1 MRKLILALAFLL
13 PAQPA
18 NADERILSYDSRIQI
33 LQDSQLEVTE
43 TLLVRA
49 EGAEIKRG
57 IFREFPTVY
66 PGRQGRRSTV
76 GFELRSVR
84 RDGKD
89 EPYHLERRDNG
100 VAIYVGR
107 EGVFLRPGEY
117 RYAITYRTDRQ
128 LGFFADHD
136 ELYWNVTGHG
146 WAFPIDKARAELH
159 LPAGVPG
166 HRVHLEAYTGP
177 LGAQNQAYTAKM
189 QDDLAVFETT
199 QRLAS
204 GEGLTIV
211 ATWPKGFV
219 APPGG
224 ADQLS
229 YALRDNRPLVYAM
242 AGLAVILGYYLL
254 VWLKLGRDPQG
265 GIIIPRYQPPAGE
278 SPAAM
283 RVLSHMGYD
292 NHCFVAGVLSLAV
305 KGYLGIEQSPGGLFK
320 SSHYTLTRKKG
331 STTPLCPD
339 EHVLLRGLLT
349 HHERLV
355 LDDGNHHVISGA
367 RADHRKTLM
376 RNYEQGF
383 FRINGGW
390 FFLGVVLSLGVAGI
404 GVIAPAVANGFGA
417 EWFLTTGGG
426 WATIGLLV
434 LGLFANGVSGKLLK
448 APTREGRMRM
458 DEIEGFRLYLDVAE
472 GEEIKLAGAPQKTA
486 GLFETYLPFAL
497 ALGVEQRWA
506 EKFAGVFL
514 TQGSRHSPD
523 WYDGD
528 RWDPGKLDQLS
539 SSLGSS
545 FDAAISSAAT
555 PPGSSSGSG
564 GGGSSGGG
572 GGGGGGGGW

>member
-13 PAQPA
+13 PAPV

-33 LQDSQLEVTE
+33 LQDSRLEVTE

-49 EGAEIKRG
+49 EGTEIKRG
-57 IFREFPTVY
+57 IFRELPTVY

-89 EPYHLERRDNG
+89 EPHHLERRDNG
-100 VAIYVGR
+100 VAIYIGR
-107 EGVFLRPGEY
+107 EDVFLSPGEY

-128 LGFFADHD
+128 LGFFAGHD

-146 WAFPIDKARAELH
+146 WAVPIDKARAELH

-166 HRVHLEAYTGP
+166 DRVRLEAYTGRP
-177 LGAQNQAYTAKM
+177 GAQGQEYTAKM
-189 QDDLAVFETT
+189 QDGLPVLETT
-199 QRLAS
+199 HGLAP

-219 APPGG
+219 APPSD
-224 ADQLS
+224 ADRVF
-229 YALRDNRPLVYAM
+229 YALGDNRPLVYAM
-242 AGLAVILGYYLL
+242 VGLTAILGYYFL
-254 VWLKLGRDPQG
+254 VWIRLGRDPQG
-265 GIIIPRYQPPAGE
+265 GVIIPRYQPPVGE
-278 SPAAM
+278 SPASM

-292 NHCFVAGVLSLAV
+292 NLSFVAGVLSLAV
-305 KGYLGIEQSPGGLFK
+305 KGYLGIEQSPDGLFK
-320 SSHYTLTRKKG
+320 PSQYTLTRKKG
-331 STTPLCPD
+331 STIPLSPD

-349 HHERLV
+349 HHERLL
-355 LDDGNHHVISGA
+355 LDDENHEVIGGA
-367 RADHRKTLM
+367 RAAHKKALM
-376 RNYEQGF
+376 RKYDQGF
-383 FRINGGW
+383 FRTNGGW

-426 WATIGLLV
+426 WATLGLLV
-434 LGLFANGVSGKLLK
+434 VGLVANGVSGKLLK
-448 APTREGRMRM
+448 APTREGRRRK

-486 GLFETYLPFAL
+486 SLFATYLPFAL

-514 TQGSRHSPD
+514 THGSARSPD

-528 RWDPGKLDQLS
+528 HWDPGKLDRFS

-545 FDAAISSAAT
+545 FDSAISSAAT